1 MTAFKFSLEPV
12 LHYRILVEEGEQQ
25 KLQTVDSELQKAHR
39 IKHQLL
45 EESANTSRLIS
56 TPQGSAIDIESL
68 KNIGAY
74 LDKLHSEIVKSSHR
88 ISKLEEDKRAQM
100 DKLIQ
105 ARKSRE
111 IVEKLKDRKIDL
123 HEKEL
128 QTLEQKLLDDV
139 SAERFLQS
147 REKFLPAPSSDR

>member
-1 MTAFKFSLEPV
+1 MSKFLFSLEPV
-12 LHYRILVEEGEQQ
+12 LNYRILVEEGEQQ
-25 KLQTVDSELQKAHR
+25 KLQSIDSALQKAQQA
-39 IKHQLL
+39 KLQLMQ
-45 EESANTSRLIS
+45 ESSNTSRLLS

-68 KNIGAY
+68 KNLAAY
-74 LDKLHSEIVKSSHR
+74 LKRLQSEIVQSSHI
-88 ISKLEEDKRAQM
+88 ISKLEEDKRVQL
-100 DKLIQ
+100 DKLIE

-111 IVEKLKDRKIDL
+111 IVEKLKEKKINL

-147 REKFLPAPSSDR
+147 SEHFLPAQRSNR